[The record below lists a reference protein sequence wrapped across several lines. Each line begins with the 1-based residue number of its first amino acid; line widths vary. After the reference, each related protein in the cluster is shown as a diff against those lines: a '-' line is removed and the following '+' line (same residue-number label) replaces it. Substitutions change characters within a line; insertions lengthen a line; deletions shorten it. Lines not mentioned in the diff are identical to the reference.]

1 MNKYTIDNELRQVE
15 RLRELYPPG
24 TKIQCIKMDDPYHAI
39 APGSIG
45 TVDYVDDAGTIH
57 MSWENGSSLGLIPGE
72 DCFKIIGQSERNKS
86 KGQEH

>member
-39 APGSIG
+39 APGFIG

-57 MSWENGSSLGLIPGE
+57 MSWENGSSLGLILGG
-72 DCFKIIGQSERNKS
+72 DRFKIIGRSERNKS
-86 KGQEH
+86 KVQER